1 MCHQTA
7 DFRLGGTCCK
17 ILLVGA
23 CPGKAEE
30 DQGRPFIGGAGK
42 NLRIMIAALNV
53 HSPDLFCSDDLED
66 YSLLNAHDL
75 PRYVGRVGYDGN
87 SEPTR
92 DQVMRPENIER
103 LQRHLTLVSPQV
115 VLYLGDTAEF
125 IHTIALKE
133 MPDARF
139 FKTGHPSKPA
149 WNTRPEYKEF
159 PQETKLSRWAVDK
172 LHEIHAP
179 APV

>member
-42 NLRIMIAALNV
+42 NLRMMFAGLNV

-75 PRYVGRVGYDGN
+75 PRVR
-87 SEPTR
+87 
-92 DQVMRPENIER
+92 M
-103 LQRHLTLVSPQV
+103 H
-115 VLYLGDTAEF
+115 
-125 IHTIALKE
+125 
-133 MPDARF
+133 
-139 FKTGHPSKPA
+139 
-149 WNTRPEYKEF
+149 
-159 PQETKLSRWAVDK
+159 
-172 LHEIHAP
+172 
-179 APV
+179 